1 MKDIT
6 DGDYAHAKKVCKNF
20 EMKNLE
26 EHHDL
31 YVQSVTLLLADVFE
45 NFRNMCL
52 EIYEIDPASFL
63 TALGLAWQ
71 PALEKDLKY

>member
-26 EHHDL
+26 EYHYL

-45 NFRNMCL
+45 KFRNMC
-52 EIYEIDPASFL
+52 
-63 TALGLAWQ
+63 
-71 PALEKDLKY
+71 